1 MSEKIHKPTA
11 KRLREAREQGNVAKA
26 DSIPHLLAF
35 AGVFELV
42 AATSDKW
49 LTDGS
54 ALLGSY
60 ISRLGQTSAAM
71 KLDAKDVLMPL
82 GAVGLGLV
90 LAALLVAAVLALVG
104 NLAQTG
110 IVVASKGVA
119 RLERLDPISHAK
131 QLFTAEQFQMLLMSI
146 VKACAI
152 FGIVAFVCLLSL
164 GGLLHMSGTTLM
176 LSAKTVLD
184 VAVKCERMAMLLL
197 IVFVVID
204 WVIRKRSYTEQLKM
218 TREDVDR
225 EQKDA
230 FGDKH
235 TRAGRNE
242 FRRDLLAGELT
253 ENTRKANAVVT
264 NPTHFAVALLYDP
277 DRYPLPVVVARGT
290 DEHAAVIRRAARQ
303 AGIPV
308 IRSVELARTLYSA
321 GRDWRP
327 VPRVTL
333 KAVAAV
339 YRVVAEI
346 KAGERHVDDY
356 IELHDE
362 VDSDRPQ

>member
-1 MSEKIHKPTA
+1 MSEKTHKPSA
-11 KRLREAREQGNVAKA
+11 KRLREAREEGNVAKA

-35 AGVFELV
+35 AGVFELT

-49 LTDGS
+49 LSDGS
-54 ALLGSY
+54 AVLGSY

-71 KLDAKDVLMPL
+71 KLDAKDVLVPL
-82 GAVGLGLV
+82 GAVGLALV
-90 LAALLVAAVLALVG
+90 IVALLAAAALALIG
-104 NLAQTG
+104 NVAQTG
-110 IVVASKGVA
+110 VVVSPKGIA
-119 RLERLDPISHAK
+119 RFDRLDPISHAK
-131 QLFTAEQFQMLLMSI
+131 QFFSAEQFQMLLMSI

-152 FGIVAFVCLLSL
+152 FGIVTVVGLLSL
-164 GGLLHMSGTTLM
+164 NSLLHAGGTSLTLA
-176 LSAKTVLD
+176 AKTIVD

-197 IVFVVID
+197 IVLVVID
-204 WVIRKRSYTEQLKM
+204 WAIRKHSYIEQLKM
-218 TREDVDR
+218 TREEVER

-230 FGDKH
+230 YGDKH
-235 TRAGRNE
+235 ARAGRND

-277 DRYPLPVVVARGT
+277 ARYPLPVVLARGM
-290 DEHAAVIRRAARQ
+290 DEQAALMRHTARA

-308 IRSVELARTLYSA
+308 IRSVQLARALYSV
-321 GRDWRP
+321 GRDGRP

-346 KAGERHVDDY
+346 KAGERRVDEDV
-356 IELHDE
+356 ELHDE
-362 VDSDRPQ
+362 VDPAGPQ